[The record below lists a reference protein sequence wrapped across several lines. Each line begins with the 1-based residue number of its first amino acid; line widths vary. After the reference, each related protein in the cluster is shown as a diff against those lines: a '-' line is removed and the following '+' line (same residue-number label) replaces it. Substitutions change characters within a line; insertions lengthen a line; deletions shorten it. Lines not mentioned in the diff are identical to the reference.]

1 MWADFFSR
9 TYHQSPLL
17 GCLLKYLIF
26 TFIYFKGLVCCVSWK
41 DRGLATSSLEL
52 PWWLRSKESACK
64 ACSTRVQSLSWE
76 DPLEKEMAT
85 PSSILAGKSHGQ
97 KSLAG
102 YKQWGCK
109 KLGQDL
115 ATKQLQ
121 PLLSSAVIIFDSE
134 GCQSLHV
141 CDF

>member
-1 MWADFFSR
+1 
-9 TYHQSPLL
+9 
-17 GCLLKYLIF
+17 
-26 TFIYFKGLVCCVSWK
+26 
-41 DRGLATSSLEL
+41 
-52 PWWLRSKESACK
+52 
-64 ACSTRVQSLSWE
+64 
-76 DPLEKEMAT
+76 MAT